1 MFQST
6 VQANSQ
12 NSPAH
17 IDSSVCICFMYES
30 GYCDLFSVLNDT
42 NSLLTMKQENKTVIA
57 QILQC

>member
-17 IDSSVCICFMYES
+17 IDYSVYALC
-30 GYCDLFSVLNDT
+30 
-42 NSLLTMKQENKTVIA
+42 MKVVTVIYF
-57 QILQC
+57 QF